1 MRRTFYLIT
10 CVLLCAVALAGCSSG
25 EKTVVKTTWEKD
37 FSPVV
42 ETGDSASNQESNEAQ
57 VDAGQESNETQ
68 VDAGETAEN
77 EDEARTPRVPTVPVQ
92 KPASP
97 DPDGWDD
104 PEDYANANSSYFNNY
119 DEAYDY
125 WLEEMG

>member
-1 MRRTFYLIT
+1 MRRTVYQIT
-10 CVLLCAVALAGCSSG
+10 CILLCAAALAGCSSG

-42 ETGDSASNQESNEAQ
+42 ETGDSVLDLESNEAQ
-57 VDAGQESNETQ
+57 VDAEQTEDSSESEE
-68 VDAGETAEN
+68 VAVEEV
-77 EDEARTPRVPTVPVQ
+77 RTPRVPTVPVSTTA
-92 KPASP
+92 PP

>member
-1 MRRTFYLIT
+1 MRRARYLIIGAVV
-10 CVLLCAVALAGCSSG
+10 CVVALAGCSSG

-42 ETGDSASNQESNEAQ
+42 ETGDSASNQEP
-57 VDAGQESNETQ
+57 NETQ
-68 VDAGETAEN
+68 VDAGQEPNETQVDADETPEN
-77 EDEARTPRVPTVPVQ
+77 EGEVRTPRVPTVPVQ
-92 KPASP
+92 KTAPP

>member
-1 MRRTFYLIT
+1 MRRARYLIIGA
-10 CVLLCAVALAGCSSG
+10 VVCAVALAGCSSG
-25 EKTVVKTTWEKD
+25 EKAVIKTTWEKD

-42 ETGDSASNQESNEAQ
+42 ETGDSASN
-57 VDAGQESNETQ
+57 QESNETQ

-92 KPASP
+92 KTAPP